1 MSSITPS
8 SNSQLPTGMSTLPTR
23 PFSRAT
29 SSAASSASPAVAPT
43 STAVQFYFDP
53 ACPWTWITSR
63 WVVEVAGLRDM
74 QITWQLFSLR
84 FHNKS
89 NPGYDWIRAE
99 LDDQHAAMRVLAA
112 TKQHHGNA
120 AVGKLYTALGAL
132 IHYDDDEHMTRL
144 PEAIA
149 AAGLPAA
156 IIEEG
161 NNSSWDAIIE
171 ESTERSYEIV
181 GKEVGIPIV
190 VIDGAKTTYFGPVL
204 SPAPTGD
211 EALKLWDVLVALG
224 SLSGVYEIKRTREG
238 ERHLPP
244 RPLVR

>member
-1 MSSITPS
+1 MSSTTPS
-8 SNSQLPTGMSTLPTR
+8 FTSQLPTGMSTLPTR
-23 PFSRAT
+23 P
-29 SSAASSASPAVAPT
+29 SSKPVSSVASSPSPAAVPT

-84 FHNKS
+84 FHNKT

-99 LDDQHAAMRVLAA
+99 LDDQHPAMRVLAA

-149 AAGLPAA
+149 AAGLPAG

-161 NNSSWDAIIE
+161 NKSSWDAIIE
-171 ESTERSYEIV
+171 ESTERSYDIV

-190 VIDGAKTTYFGPVL
+190 VIDGAQTTYFGPVL

-211 EALKLWDVLVALG
+211 EALKLWDALVALG

-238 ERHLPP
+238 ERQLPP
-244 RPLVR
+244 RPLVG